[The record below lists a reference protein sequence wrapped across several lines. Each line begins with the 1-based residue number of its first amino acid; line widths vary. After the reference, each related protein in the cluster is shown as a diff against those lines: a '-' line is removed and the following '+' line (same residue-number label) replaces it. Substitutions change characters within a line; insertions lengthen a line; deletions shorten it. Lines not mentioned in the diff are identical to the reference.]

1 MEFLSKCIISRN
13 CYVAPNSFFLGH
25 SQQLYVTKW
34 WNWNR
39 WVFGCWIKGLSL
51 AVGILFATW
60 WQQTARKKKRTRAGC
75 EWWFLSHVLFCR
87 PKEMLSIYQQ
97 DRLKHHTNGHHRLTS
112 DHKTRKYSSRWDKS
126 DVSCISPPGITCQY
140 VYVLF
145 VRIDLAYFSVWQFF
159 NNTWIH
165 TLIAE
170 HFPLHTWRVKSVRCS
185 HEIPTLLSLY
195 EFLWVN
201 LSAFLP
207 RLVWQVRALT
217 PNSGSMK
224 SLRWWGLVI
233 CLGPFLRAP
242 QCCLGR
248 VTVQCEVTAE
258 QSQRLKGIKGREL
271 LN

>member
-1 MEFLSKCIISRN
+1 MQDVNDGSFPMSSSADQKKCCLFISRIALN
-13 CYVAPNSFFLGH
+13 ITNAVFKWT
-25 SQQLYVTKW
+25 SQAHIW
-34 WNWNR
+34 
-39 WVFGCWIKGLSL
+39 
-51 AVGILFATW
+51 
-60 WQQTARKKKRTRAGC
+60 
-75 EWWFLSHVLFCR
+75 
-87 PKEMLSIYQQ
+87 PQ
-97 DRLKHHTNGHHRLTS
+97 DKDKDSR
-112 DHKTRKYSSRWDKS
+112 RWDKS
-126 DVSCISPPGITCQY
+126 HVSCISPPGIICQY

-185 HEIPTLLSLY
+185 YEIPTLLSLY